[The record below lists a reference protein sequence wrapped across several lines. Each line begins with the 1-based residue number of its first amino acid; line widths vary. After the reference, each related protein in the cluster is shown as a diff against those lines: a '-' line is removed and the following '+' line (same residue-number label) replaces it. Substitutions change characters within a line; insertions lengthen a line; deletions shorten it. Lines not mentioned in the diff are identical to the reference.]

1 MLELHLFVNP
11 LGMRCLRCEK
21 DVLKI
26 DRDLNTK
33 ISYQFV
39 PLFNMKTIDNTL
51 KYYHLNPHDLAIRQQ
66 VSKILNQVIL
76 DYKAALF
83 QGRKRGRHYLLQLQ
97 SALINQGLD
106 YNDELINKIAHDS
119 HLDLE
124 MFFEDRQSQLAKQ
137 AFRQDQKIASDLG
150 VSETAT
156 AVVFNTEDSD
166 YGHLQPGRIECL
178 GADAFSVLYEN
189 TVAAVGASAHDKV
202 GGSRLTAVGRAAD
215 DDAPSGIGIG

>member
-1 MLELHLFVNP
+1 MIGGVNYARTSSFCNP

-66 VSKILNQVIL
+66 VSKTLNQVIL

-97 SALINQGLD
+97 SALINQGVD

-137 AFRQDQKIASDLG
+137 AFHQDQKIASDLG

-166 YGHLQPGRIECL
+166 YGLMIPNFDYNTLIHAFKSGKLARPTSLDEFVNQYRPPKLQIIQ
-178 GADAFSVLYEN
+178 N
-189 TVAAVGASAHDKV
+189 NN
-202 GGSRLTAVGRAAD
+202 
-215 DDAPSGIGIG
+215 

>member
-66 VSKILNQVIL
+66 VSKTLNQVIL

-137 AFRQDQKIASDLG
+137 TFRQDQKIASDLG

-166 YGHLQPGRIECL
+166 YGLMIPNFDYNTLINAFKSGKLARPTSLDEFVNQYRPPKLQIIQ
-178 GADAFSVLYEN
+178 N
-189 TVAAVGASAHDKV
+189 NN
-202 GGSRLTAVGRAAD
+202 
-215 DDAPSGIGIG
+215 

>member
-66 VSKILNQVIL
+66 VSKTLNQVIL

-97 SALINQGLD
+97 SSLINQGLD

-137 AFRQDQKIASDLG
+137 AFHQDQKIASDLG

-166 YGHLQPGRIECL
+166 YGLMIPNFDYNTLINAFKSGKLARPTSLDEFVNQYRPPKLQIIQ
-178 GADAFSVLYEN
+178 N
-189 TVAAVGASAHDKV
+189 NN
-202 GGSRLTAVGRAAD
+202 
-215 DDAPSGIGIG
+215 

>member
-66 VSKILNQVIL
+66 VSKTLNQVIL

-124 MFFEDRQSQLAKQ
+124 MFFEDRQSQPAKQ
-137 AFRQDQKIASDLG
+137 AFHQDQKIASDLG

-166 YGHLQPGRIECL
+166 YGLMIPNFDYNTLINAFKSGKLARPTSLDEFVNQYRPPKLQIIQ
-178 GADAFSVLYEN
+178 N
-189 TVAAVGASAHDKV
+189 NN
-202 GGSRLTAVGRAAD
+202 
-215 DDAPSGIGIG
+215 

>member
-66 VSKILNQVIL
+66 VSKTLNQVIL

-124 MFFEDRQSQLAKQ
+124 MFFEDRQSQLDKQ

-166 YGHLQPGRIECL
+166 YGLMIPNFDYNTLINAFKSGKLARPTSLDEFVNQYRPPKLQIIQ
-178 GADAFSVLYEN
+178 N
-189 TVAAVGASAHDKV
+189 NN
-202 GGSRLTAVGRAAD
+202 
-215 DDAPSGIGIG
+215 

>member
-66 VSKILNQVIL
+66 VSKTLNQVIL

-137 AFRQDQKIASDLG
+137 AFHQDQKIASDLG

-166 YGHLQPGRIECL
+166 YGLMIPNFDYNTLINAFKSGKLARPTSLDEFVNQYRPPKLQIIQ
-178 GADAFSVLYEN
+178 N
-189 TVAAVGASAHDKV
+189 NN
-202 GGSRLTAVGRAAD
+202 SRNVNLN
-215 DDAPSGIGIG
+215 

>member
-66 VSKILNQVIL
+66 VSKTLNQVIL

-124 MFFEDRQSQLAKQ
+124 MFFEDRQSQLSKQ

-166 YGHLQPGRIECL
+166 YGLMIPNFDYNTLINAFKSGKLARPTSLDEFVNQYRPPKLQIIQ
-178 GADAFSVLYEN
+178 N
-189 TVAAVGASAHDKV
+189 NN
-202 GGSRLTAVGRAAD
+202 
-215 DDAPSGIGIG
+215 

>member
-66 VSKILNQVIL
+66 VSKTLNQVIL

-137 AFRQDQKIASDLG
+137 AFHQDQKIASDLG

-166 YGHLQPGRIECL
+166 YGLMIPNFDYNTLINAFKSGKLARPTSLDEFVNQYRPPKLQIIQNNNGRLQEI
-178 GADAFSVLYEN
+178 
-189 TVAAVGASAHDKV
+189 T
-202 GGSRLTAVGRAAD
+202 
-215 DDAPSGIGIG
+215 

>member
-39 PLFNMKTIDNTL
+39 PLFNMKTIDSTL
-51 KYYHLNPHDLAIRQQ
+51 KYYHLNPHDLAARQQ
-66 VSKILNQVIL
+66 VSKTLNQIIL

-106 YNDELINKIAHDS
+106 YNDELINKIAH
-119 HLDLE
+119 
-124 MFFEDRQSQLAKQ
+124 
-137 AFRQDQKIASDLG
+137 G
-150 VSETAT
+150 
-156 AVVFNTEDSD
+156 
-166 YGHLQPGRIECL
+166 
-178 GADAFSVLYEN
+178 
-189 TVAAVGASAHDKV
+189 
-202 GGSRLTAVGRAAD
+202 
-215 DDAPSGIGIG
+215 

>member
-66 VSKILNQVIL
+66 VSKTLNQVIL

-106 YNDELINKIAHDS
+106 YNDELINKIEHDS

-137 AFRQDQKIASDLG
+137 AFHQDQKIASDLG

-166 YGHLQPGRIECL
+166 YGLMIPNFDYNTLINAFKSGKLARPTSLDEFVNQYRPPKLQIIQ
-178 GADAFSVLYEN
+178 N
-189 TVAAVGASAHDKV
+189 NN
-202 GGSRLTAVGRAAD
+202 
-215 DDAPSGIGIG
+215 

>member
-51 KYYHLNPHDLAIRQQ
+51 KYYHLNPHDLSIRQQ
-66 VSKILNQVIL
+66 VSKTLNQVIL

-124 MFFEDRQSQLAKQ
+124 MFFKC
-137 AFRQDQKIASDLG
+137 
-150 VSETAT
+150 VSTQ
-156 AVVFNTEDSD
+156 
-166 YGHLQPGRIECL
+166 GLL
-178 GADAFSVLYEN
+178 
-189 TVAAVGASAHDKV
+189 
-202 GGSRLTAVGRAAD
+202 
-215 DDAPSGIGIG
+215 

>member
-39 PLFNMKTIDNTL
+39 PLFNMKTIDSTL

-66 VSKILNQVIL
+66 VSKTLNQVIL

-137 AFRQDQKIASDLG
+137 AFHQDQKIASDLG

-166 YGHLQPGRIECL
+166 YGLMIPNFDYNTLINAFKSGKLARPTSLDEFVNQYRPPKLQIIQN
-178 GADAFSVLYEN
+178 N
-189 TVAAVGASAHDKV
+189 T
-202 GGSRLTAVGRAAD
+202 
-215 DDAPSGIGIG
+215 

>member
-33 ISYQFV
+33 ISHQFV

-66 VSKILNQVIL
+66 VSKTLNQVIL

-137 AFRQDQKIASDLG
+137 AFHQDQKIASDLG

-166 YGHLQPGRIECL
+166 YGLMIPNFDYNTLINAFKSGKLARPTSLDEFVNQYRPPKLQIIQ
-178 GADAFSVLYEN
+178 N
-189 TVAAVGASAHDKV
+189 NN
-202 GGSRLTAVGRAAD
+202 
-215 DDAPSGIGIG
+215 

>member
-66 VSKILNQVIL
+66 VSKTLNQVIL

-137 AFRQDQKIASDLG
+137 DFRQYQKIASDLG

-156 AVVFNTEDSD
+156 EVVFNTEDSD
-166 YGHLQPGRIECL
+166 YGLMIPNFDYNTLINAFKSGKLARPTSLDEFVNQYRPPKLQIIQ
-178 GADAFSVLYEN
+178 N
-189 TVAAVGASAHDKV
+189 NN
-202 GGSRLTAVGRAAD
+202 
-215 DDAPSGIGIG
+215 

>member
-66 VSKILNQVIL
+66 VSTTLNQVIL

-137 AFRQDQKIASDLG
+137 AFHQDQKIASDLG

-166 YGHLQPGRIECL
+166 YGLMIPNFDYNTLINAFKSGKLARPTSLDEFVNQYRPPKLQIIQ
-178 GADAFSVLYEN
+178 N
-189 TVAAVGASAHDKV
+189 NN
-202 GGSRLTAVGRAAD
+202 
-215 DDAPSGIGIG
+215 

>member
-26 DRDLNTK
+26 DHDLNTK
-33 ISYQFV
+33 ISYQFI

-66 VSKILNQVIL
+66 VSKTLNQVIL

-150 VSETAT
+150 ISETAT
-156 AVVFNTEDSD
+156 AVDFNTEDSD
-166 YGHLQPGRIECL
+166 YGLMIPNFDYNTLINAFKSGKLARPTSLDEFVNQYRPPKLQIIQ
-178 GADAFSVLYEN
+178 SN
-189 TVAAVGASAHDKV
+189 N
-202 GGSRLTAVGRAAD
+202 
-215 DDAPSGIGIG
+215 

>member
-11 LGMRCLRCEK
+11 LGMRWLRCEK

-26 DRDLNTK
+26 DRYLNTK

-39 PLFNMKTIDNTL
+39 LLFNMKTIDNTL

-66 VSKILNQVIL
+66 VSKTLNQVIL

-137 AFRQDQKIASDLG
+137 AFHQDQKIASDLG

-166 YGHLQPGRIECL
+166 YGLMIPNFDYNTLINAFKSGKLARPTSLDEFVNQYRPPKLQIIQ
-178 GADAFSVLYEN
+178 N
-189 TVAAVGASAHDKV
+189 NN
-202 GGSRLTAVGRAAD
+202 
-215 DDAPSGIGIG
+215 

>member
-66 VSKILNQVIL
+66 VSKTLNQVIL

-137 AFRQDQKIASDLG
+137 DFHQDQKIARDLG

-166 YGHLQPGRIECL
+166 YGLMIPNFDYNTLINAFKSGKLARPTSLDEFVNQYRPPKLQIIQ
-178 GADAFSVLYEN
+178 N
-189 TVAAVGASAHDKV
+189 NN
-202 GGSRLTAVGRAAD
+202 
-215 DDAPSGIGIG
+215 

>member
-39 PLFNMKTIDNTL
+39 PLFNMKTIDSTL

-66 VSKILNQVIL
+66 VSKTLNQVIL

-137 AFRQDQKIASDLG
+137 AFHQDQKIASDLG

-166 YGHLQPGRIECL
+166 YGLMIPNFDYNTLINAFKSGKLARPTSLDEFVNQYRPPKLQIIQ
-178 GADAFSVLYEN
+178 N
-189 TVAAVGASAHDKV
+189 NN
-202 GGSRLTAVGRAAD
+202 
-215 DDAPSGIGIG
+215 

>member
-39 PLFNMKTIDNTL
+39 PLFNMKTIDSTL
-51 KYYHLNPHDLAIRQQ
+51 KYYHLNPHDLAARQQ
-66 VSKILNQVIL
+66 VSKTLNQIIL

-97 SALINQGLD
+97 SALINQGLNSPLPPEGMTD
-106 YNDELINKIAHDS
+106 PLNLPAPGR
-119 HLDLE
+119 
-124 MFFEDRQSQLAKQ
+124 RQSVY
-137 AFRQDQKIASDLG
+137 SDL
-150 VSETAT
+150 
-156 AVVFNTEDSD
+156 
-166 YGHLQPGRIECL
+166 
-178 GADAFSVLYEN
+178 
-189 TVAAVGASAHDKV
+189 
-202 GGSRLTAVGRAAD
+202 RLRTLLCFW
-215 DDAPSGIGIG
+215 

>member
-66 VSKILNQVIL
+66 VSKTLNQVIL

-83 QGRKRGRHYLLQLQ
+83 QGRKRGRYYLLQLQ

-137 AFRQDQKIASDLG
+137 AFHQDQKIASDLG

-166 YGHLQPGRIECL
+166 YGLMIPNFDYNTLINAFKSGKLARPTSLDEFVNQYRPPKLQIIQ
-178 GADAFSVLYEN
+178 N
-189 TVAAVGASAHDKV
+189 NN
-202 GGSRLTAVGRAAD
+202 
-215 DDAPSGIGIG
+215 

>member
-66 VSKILNQVIL
+66 VSKTLNQVIL

-137 AFRQDQKIASDLG
+137 AFCQDQKIASDLG

-166 YGHLQPGRIECL
+166 YGLMIPNFDYNTLINAFKSGKLARPTSLDEFVNQYRPPKLQIIQ
-178 GADAFSVLYEN
+178 N
-189 TVAAVGASAHDKV
+189 NN
-202 GGSRLTAVGRAAD
+202 
-215 DDAPSGIGIG
+215 

>member
-66 VSKILNQVIL
+66 VSKTLNQVIL

-97 SALINQGLD
+97 AALINQGLD

-137 AFRQDQKIASDLG
+137 AFHQDQKIASDLG

-166 YGHLQPGRIECL
+166 YGLMIPNFDYNTLINAFKSGKLARPTSLDEFVNQYRPPKLQIIQ
-178 GADAFSVLYEN
+178 N
-189 TVAAVGASAHDKV
+189 NN
-202 GGSRLTAVGRAAD
+202 
-215 DDAPSGIGIG
+215 

>member
-11 LGMRCLRCEK
+11 LGMRCLRFEK

-66 VSKILNQVIL
+66 VSKTLNQVIL

-137 AFRQDQKIASDLG
+137 AFHQDQKIASDLG

-166 YGHLQPGRIECL
+166 YGLMIPNFDYNTLINAFKSGKLARPTSLDEFVNQYRPPKLQIIQ
-178 GADAFSVLYEN
+178 N
-189 TVAAVGASAHDKV
+189 NN
-202 GGSRLTAVGRAAD
+202 
-215 DDAPSGIGIG
+215 

>member
-66 VSKILNQVIL
+66 VSKTLNQVIL

-137 AFRQDQKIASDLG
+137 AFHQDQKIASDLG

-166 YGHLQPGRIECL
+166 YGLMIPNFDYNTLINAFKSGKLARPTSLDEFVNQYRPPKLQIIQ
-178 GADAFSVLYEN
+178 N
-189 TVAAVGASAHDKV
+189 NN
-202 GGSRLTAVGRAAD
+202 
-215 DDAPSGIGIG
+215 

>member
-66 VSKILNQVIL
+66 VSKTLNQVIL

-137 AFRQDQKIASDLG
+137 AFHQDQKIASDLG

-156 AVVFNTEDSD
+156 
-166 YGHLQPGRIECL
+166 QKR
-178 GADAFSVLYEN
+178 
-189 TVAAVGASAHDKV
+189 
-202 GGSRLTAVGRAAD
+202 R
-215 DDAPSGIGIG
+215 

>member
-66 VSKILNQVIL
+66 VSKTLNQVIL

-137 AFRQDQKIASDLG
+137 AFHQDQKIASDLG

-166 YGHLQPGRIECL
+166 YGLMISNFDYNTLINAFKSGKLARPTSLDEFVNQYRPPKLQIIQ
-178 GADAFSVLYEN
+178 N
-189 TVAAVGASAHDKV
+189 NN
-202 GGSRLTAVGRAAD
+202 
-215 DDAPSGIGIG
+215 

>member
-66 VSKILNQVIL
+66 VSKTLNQVIL

-106 YNDELINKIAHDS
+106 YNDELI
-119 HLDLE
+119 
-124 MFFEDRQSQLAKQ
+124 DRKS
-137 AFRQDQKIASDLG
+137 
-150 VSETAT
+150 
-156 AVVFNTEDSD
+156 VV
-166 YGHLQPGRIECL
+166 
-178 GADAFSVLYEN
+178 
-189 TVAAVGASAHDKV
+189 
-202 GGSRLTAVGRAAD
+202 
-215 DDAPSGIGIG
+215 

>member
-66 VSKILNQVIL
+66 VSKTLNQVIL

-97 SALINQGLD
+97 SALIKQGLD

-137 AFRQDQKIASDLG
+137 AFHQDQKIASDLG

-166 YGHLQPGRIECL
+166 YGLMIPNFDYNTLINAFKSGKLARPTSLDEFVNQYRPPKLQIIQ
-178 GADAFSVLYEN
+178 N
-189 TVAAVGASAHDKV
+189 NN
-202 GGSRLTAVGRAAD
+202 
-215 DDAPSGIGIG
+215 

>member
-66 VSKILNQVIL
+66 VSKNLNQVIL

-137 AFRQDQKIASDLG
+137 AFHQDQKIASDLG

-166 YGHLQPGRIECL
+166 YGLMIPNFDYNTLINAFKSGKLARPTSLDEFVNQYRPPKLQIIQ
-178 GADAFSVLYEN
+178 N
-189 TVAAVGASAHDKV
+189 NN
-202 GGSRLTAVGRAAD
+202 
-215 DDAPSGIGIG
+215 

>member
-26 DRDLNTK
+26 DSDLNTK

-66 VSKILNQVIL
+66 VSKTLNQVIL

-137 AFRQDQKIASDLG
+137 AFHQDQKIASDLG

-166 YGHLQPGRIECL
+166 YGLMIPNFDYNTLINAFKSGKLARPTSLDEFVNQYRPPKLQIIQ
-178 GADAFSVLYEN
+178 N
-189 TVAAVGASAHDKV
+189 NN
-202 GGSRLTAVGRAAD
+202 
-215 DDAPSGIGIG
+215 

>member
-66 VSKILNQVIL
+66 VSKTLNQVIL

-119 HLDLE
+119 LLDLE

-137 AFRQDQKIASDLG
+137 AFHQDQKIASDLG

-166 YGHLQPGRIECL
+166 YGLMIPNFDYNTLINAFKSGKLARPTSLDEFVNQYRPPKLQIIQ
-178 GADAFSVLYEN
+178 N
-189 TVAAVGASAHDKV
+189 NN
-202 GGSRLTAVGRAAD
+202 
-215 DDAPSGIGIG
+215 